1 MTPLAANKQVIT
13 DYFYEQTVAGLGSA
27 LRYLSDD
34 ATWWVPGQWELSGT
48 YSKAQLI
55 AAIDQ
60 LPYDGFLD
68 FDIGEMTAE
77 SSRVSAE
84 VRVRGK
90 LKDGRRF
97 DFWIHF
103 LFTVEAGK
111 ITSVKEYVDSQYT
124 RQLFFGTATSP
135 ELEQEHACPGTS

>member
-1 MTPLAANKQVIT
+1 MSTQLAANKQVIA
-13 DYFYEQTVAGLGSA
+13 DYFHEQTVAGLGSA

-34 ATWWVPGQWELSGT
+34 ATWWVPGQWELSGSYT
-48 YSKAQLI
+48 KAQLA

-68 FDIGEMTAE
+68 FEIGAMTAE
-77 SSRVSAE
+77 DDRIAAEIRVL
-84 VRVRGK
+84 GK

-103 LFTVEAGK
+103 LFTVGDGK

-124 RQLFFGTATSP
+124 RQLFFGA
-135 ELEQEHACPGTS
+135 GK

>member
-1 MTPLAANKQVIT
+1 MITQLAANKQLIA
-13 DYFYEQTVAGLGSA
+13 DYFNEQSVAGLGSA
-27 LRYLSDD
+27 LRHLSDD

-48 YSKAQLI
+48 YTKAQLMD
-55 AAIDQ
+55 AIET

-68 FDIGEMTAE
+68 FDIGDLTAE
-77 SSRVSAE
+77 DNRVAAE

-124 RQLFFGTATSP
+124 RQLFFGVNT
-135 ELEQEHACPGTS
+135 

>member
-1 MTPLAANKQVIT
+1 MTTQLAENKQLIV

-48 YSKAQLI
+48 YTRDELAV
-55 AAIDQ
+55 AIEQ

-68 FDIGEMTAE
+68 FEIGELTAE
-77 SSRVSAE
+77 ANRVAAE
-84 VRVRGK
+84 IRVRGK

-103 LFTVEAGK
+103 LFTIEAGM
-111 ITSVKEYVDSQYT
+111 
-124 RQLFFGTATSP
+124 
-135 ELEQEHACPGTS
+135 

>member
-1 MTPLAANKQVIT
+1 MSAQLAANKQVII
-13 DYFYEQTVAGLGSA
+13 DYFREQTVAGLGSA

-48 YSKAQLI
+48 YTKAQLA

-68 FDIGEMTAE
+68 FDIGELTAE
-77 SSRVSAE
+77 ANRVAAE
-84 VRVRGK
+84 IRVRGK

-103 LFTVEAGK
+103 LFTVAAGK

-124 RQLFFGTATSP
+124 RQLFFGSAD
-135 ELEQEHACPGTS
+135 

>member
-1 MTPLAANKQVIT
+1 MTAQLLANNKQVIAE
-13 DYFYEQTVAGLGSA
+13 YFREQATTGLASA

-48 YSKAQLI
+48 YTKAQLA

-60 LPYDGFLD
+60 LPYDGLLD
-68 FDIGEMTAE
+68 FHIGEMTAE
-77 SSRVSAE
+77 SNRVAAE
-84 VRVRGK
+84 VRVRGG

-103 LFTVEAGK
+103 LFTVDAGK

-124 RQLFFGTATSP
+124 RQLFFGGTA
-135 ELEQEHACPGTS
+135 

>member
-1 MTPLAANKQVIT
+1 MTRQLRANKQLIAE
-13 DYFYEQTVAGLGSA
+13 YFREQTVDGLGSA
-27 LRYLSDD
+27 LRHLSDD

-48 YSKAQLI
+48 YTKEQLA

-60 LPYDGFLD
+60 LPYDGFLE

-77 SSRVSAE
+77 ADRVAAE

-103 LFTVEAGK
+103 LFTVDAGK

-124 RQLFFGTATSP
+124 RQLFFGSTA
-135 ELEQEHACPGTS
+135 

>member
-1 MTPLAANKQVIT
+1 MSAQLAANKQVIME
-13 DYFYEQTVAGLGSA
+13 YFREQTVAGLGSA

-48 YSKAQLI
+48 YTKAQLA

-60 LPYDGFLD
+60 LPYDGLLD
-68 FDIGEMTAE
+68 FDIGELTAE
-77 SSRVSAE
+77 ADRVAAE
-84 VRVRGK
+84 IRVRGK

-103 LFTVEAGK
+103 LFTVAAGK

-124 RQLFFGTATSP
+124 RQLFFGA
-135 ELEQEHACPGTS
+135 AD